1 MNKQLQTVYIPIKV
15 EDELPE
21 REVIAI
27 NDVND
32 TLVGYLEQVG
42 YSVKCESEETQLLNV
57 THWLKSTQAYV
68 FTPDELKQV
77 LSDTFDAGQYE
88 EWKDVSYDGGENYE
102 TVKIVKNKEQYIEN
116 LLK

>member
-1 MNKQLQTVYIPIKV
+1 MNKQLQTVYIPTNV
-15 EDELPE
+15 EDELSE

-27 NDVND
+27 NDAND

-68 FTPDELKQV
+68 FTPDELKQL
-77 LSDTFDAGQYE
+77 LSDTFDKGRDYQRDFGVINS
-88 EWKDVSYDGGENYE
+88 KE
-102 TVKIVKNKEQYIEN
+102 TYIEK
-116 LLK
+116 LLKK